1 MSEVLDFVEIMFFII
16 LMMGCCM
23 WILNNENKMK
33 LAKEKKVIPRDW
45 LSRDYQNIPGID
57 KCPHCGSEA
66 HLTTTVD
73 IPTIQTEPEKLL
85 FNKYDMKL
93 IYSIRCNKCSLGT
106 GNREELGEVMNDWN
120 SQRIKK
126 FLS

>member
-1 MSEVLDFVEIMFFII
+1 MAFLFII
-16 LMMGCCM
+16 IAFMLIMGCNM
-23 WILNNENKMK
+23 WIMNNEKQMK
-33 LAKEKKVIPRDW
+33 LAKEKKMIPRDW

-57 KCPHCGSEA
+57 KCSRCGSEA

-73 IPTIQTEPEKLL
+73 IPNIQTEPGKLL

-93 IYSIRCNKCSLGT
+93 VYSIRCNNCSLGT

-120 SQRIKK
+120 SQRITQQ
-126 FLS
+126 